1 MTKISLQFI
10 FVLLLS
16 VVVSAPAA
24 TIYNQWNGSVSTDW
38 NTAANWDAGFVPFSF
53 DGVDK
58 TKAGFKTATG
68 AVLGV
73 ETQNAEAWNVMI
85 GGSGGVGEL
94 TIDGGRLTT
103 GDYIIMGNVAAE
115 SGTLYVNS
123 GEMNLGG
130 HLYVG
135 FHGAGTVYMTGGSI
149 NILGASKY
157 FGIAE
162 YSEEASVGTVYLHG
176 GTITAANFRM
186 ENGGSLATG
195 LLEIGNDGK
204 LVIFGDSVDK
214 VNGYIGNGLIAGLG
228 GAAVQVDYD
237 VTTPGMTT
245 VYVPEPAT
253 MLMFGLGSLI
263 LYRRK

>member
-1 MTKISLQFI
+1 MSKISVQFI
-10 FVLLLS
+10 FVLLLGMI
-16 VVVSAPAA
+16 VSAPAA
-24 TIYNQWNGSVSTDW
+24 TIYNQWNGSVSSDW
-38 NTAANWDAGFVPFSF
+38 NIAANWDAGFVPFSF

-68 AVLGV
+68 AVLGTAV
-73 ETQNAEAWNVMI
+73 QNAEAWQVII
-85 GGSGGVGEL
+85 GGANGLGEL
-94 TIDGGRLTT
+94 TVDGGRLTT
-103 GDYIIMGNVAAE
+103 GDYIIMGNTATE
-115 SGTLYVNS
+115 TGTLYMNS

-135 FHGAGTVYMTGGSI
+135 FHGPATVYMTGGSI
-149 NILGASKY
+149 NILTANKY

-162 YSEEASVGTVYLHG
+162 YSEEASVGTFYLHG
-176 GTITAANFRM
+176 GTITTAGFRM

-204 LVIFGDSVDK
+204 LVIFGDNVSK

-228 GAAVQVDYD
+228 GATVLVDYD

-245 VYVPEPAT
+245 VYIPEPAT
-253 MLMFGLGSLI
+253 MFMLGLGSLI

>member
-1 MTKISLQFI
+1 MIKINVLFT
-10 FVLLLS
+10 FVLLLGMI
-16 VVVSAPAA
+16 VSAPAA
-24 TIYNQWNGSVSTDW
+24 TLYNQWNGSVSTDW
-38 NTAANWDAGFVPFSF
+38 NTAANWDLGNVPFSD
-53 DGVDK
+53 DGTNK

-68 AVLGV
+68 AVLGT
-73 ETQNAEAWNVMI
+73 ETQNAEAWQVMI

-94 TIDGGRLTT
+94 TLNGGRLTT

-115 SGTLYVNS
+115 SGTLYMNS

-149 NILGASKY
+149 NILTANKY

-162 YSEEASVGTVYLHG
+162 YSEVASVGTFYLHG
-176 GTITAANFRM
+176 GTITTANFRM

-195 LLEIGNDGK
+195 LLEIGNSGK
-204 LVIFGDSVDK
+204 LVIFGDNVDK
-214 VNGYIGNGLIAGLG
+214 VNGYIHNGLIAGLG
-228 GAAVQVDYD
+228 GATVLVDYD
-237 VTTPGMTT
+237 AITPGMTT

-253 MLMFGLGSLI
+253 MFMFGLGTLI
-263 LYRRK
+263 LFRRK